1 MKLEFDLGNPSF
13 TLLHCA
19 GLAGLWMTLKQLETE
34 KIRVSE
40 ILNWQLSNRKV
51 SLIWEGN
58 DKKVLE
64 WLLQESFQIN
74 DGLIALRGLNSQTMR
89 KDAQVIVHQGILG
102 TFLQHTSTHK
112 SVGTKTESLSLG
124 EGEPEIQVTYKA
136 LQSYAYQDFAN
147 NLCDKNGQFL
157 TKPISVAGW
166 LNPGAVV
173 RHVAFSSDTSFE
185 EAPENAFLL
194 LFAPVACY
202 YYILRSK
209 LRDKRAQYALVVPE
223 ITNLEKYAQY
233 RQNRHLRYATY
244 KDFHASG
251 LGDAGL
257 RFLTLDATVKV
268 AKTFSVPRCQVL
280 TLGTVAWATQ
290 QKTRTD
296 MYFVEANEQVCHNY
310 QVCNDWLKD
319 KSIEGKG
326 GGFVITSFAKELIAE
341 NLARKQLWYFG
352 ISEKVNSNE
361 LFKKLVYER
370 EGLHQVVQKVQSD
383 EREKLFVKACHEAI
397 KFTYGKISGQA
408 KEHREMA
415 NFDRETVKIRTGISR
430 CKNSETFREFIT
442 DFWSRAGKIPT
453 LQEHWEELMEF
464 VMTDKNWKKSRDL
477 ALLAL
482 ASYKGK
488 GLSNSG
494 EDDSESEGD
503 STDEDDSDSHS
514 NNYDEEN
521 QIDIG
526 L

>member
-19 GLAGLWMTLKQLETE
+19 GLAGLWMTLKQLERE
-34 KIRVSE
+34 KVPRPE
-40 ILNWQLSNRKV
+40 GLNWQCSNRKV
-51 SLIWEGN
+51 IVNWESS
-58 DKKVLE
+58 DQTILE
-64 WLLQESFQIN
+64 WLLKESFQIN
-74 DGLIALRGLNSQTMR
+74 EGLIALRGLDSKTMR

-102 TFLQHTSTHK
+102 TFLQHNSTHK
-112 SVGTKTESLSLG
+112 SAGTKTESLSLG
-124 EGEPEIQVTYKA
+124 EDEKEIQVTYKA
-136 LQSYAYQDFAN
+136 LQNYAYQDFAD
-147 NLCDKNGQFL
+147 NLCDKNGQLL

-185 EAPENAFLL
+185 EHPENAFVL

-209 LRDKRAQYALVVPE
+209 LRNKRAQYALIVPE
-223 ITNLEKYAQY
+223 IADLEKYAQY
-233 RQNRHLRYATY
+233 RQHQQLRYATY

-257 RFLTLDATVKV
+257 RFLTLEETIKITH
-268 AKTFSVPRCQVL
+268 TFAVTRCQVL
-280 TLGTVAWATQ
+280 ILGTVAWATQ

-296 MYFVEANEQVCHNY
+296 MYVVEANDEVCYNY
-310 QVCNDWLKD
+310 QICDSYLQHKPM
-319 KSIEGKG
+319 EGKEG
-326 GGFVITSFAKELIAE
+326 KFLSISFARELIAD
-341 NLARKQLWYFG
+341 NLARNQPWYLG

-361 LFKKLVYER
+361 LFKKLSYER
-370 EGLHQVVQKVQSD
+370 GGLYQVIHKIKSD

-397 KFTYGKISGQA
+397 NYTYGQLADKTKPGEIP
-408 KEHREMA
+408 
-415 NFDRETVKIRTGISR
+415 NFERVTIKIRTGLAR
-430 CKNSETFREFIT
+430 CKNSDTFREFIT

-464 VMTDKNWKKSRDL
+464 VMVDKNWKKSRDL

-488 GLSNSG
+488 GVS
-494 EDDSESEGD
+494 SE
-503 STDEDDSDSHS
+503 
-514 NNYDEEN
+514 NNADEESLDEEDV
-521 QIDIG
+521 IDIG